1 LRIPI
6 SRSRLSALTI
16 ISALLIIGTACSE
29 DEDPVTG
36 FGLISTIVD
45 STQLRATVIGTS
57 DLDTYFQTTRNS
69 ATRIWTGNQPEE
81 NGIVEAKALIR
92 FGVNLPEAAV
102 VIGDTLRLYCDLE
115 GDYGNPALQIV
126 EIELVTSDAWYT
138 DTSVGWPFDDHQPL
152 DPPTSFRVTSCED
165 STNTLMEIPLPANL
179 VQGWIAEPDS
189 NFGLALV
196 AGTGQGWKRFLA
208 DGVLEPTIGLR
219 YVLDADTTDVRL
231 PMNRHVTL
239 YSLDP
244 DGEAVNTGDE
254 PFALIGVP
262 YDFRTVVR
270 FDLDFFQA
278 DVNLHEVR
286 LELRLD
292 PDAAWIGEDPPVVTI
307 GAHAVVGLPSE
318 ILDPRPVIGF
328 ASTPV
333 DQVEVNA
340 VTDSTVSLN
349 VSAIGPAL
357 RNGVLLRVE
366 QDFPALVQ
374 VGIFTREA
382 AAEIPPRLDVVFSY
396 PARIRL

>member
-6 SRSRLSALTI
+6 SRSRFSALI
-16 ISALLIIGTACSE
+16 ILSVLLIGTGCSE

-36 FGLISTIVD
+36 FGLISTVVD
-45 STQLRATVIGTS
+45 STQMRATVIGTS

-69 ATRIWTGNQPEE
+69 GSRIWTGNQPEE

-92 FGVNLPEAAV
+92 FGVNLPEDAV

-126 EIELVTSDAWYT
+126 EIERVTSDAWYT
-138 DTSVGWPFDDHQPL
+138 DPTLGWPFDDHQPL
-152 DPPTSFRVTSCED
+152 DPPTSFQVTSCED
-165 STNTLMEIPLPANL
+165 STNSLIEILLPENL
-179 VQGWIAEPDS
+179 VQSWIAEPDS

-196 AGTGQGWKRFLA
+196 AGTGLGWKRFMA

-219 YVLDADTTDVRL
+219 YVLDADTTGVRL
-231 PMNRHVTL
+231 PLNQHTTL

-244 DGEAVNTGDE
+244 DVEAGNIGDE
-254 PFALIGVP
+254 PFALIGGP
-262 YDFRTVVR
+262 YGFRTVVR
-270 FDLDFFQA
+270 FDLDFFES

-292 PDAAWIGEDPPVVTI
+292 PDATWVGEDPPVVTI
-307 GAHAVVGLPSE
+307 GVHAVVGLPSE
-318 ILDPRPVIGF
+318 ILDARPVIGF

-340 VTDSTVSLN
+340 VTDSTLSLN
-349 VSAIGPAL
+349 VSGIGPAL
-357 RNGVLLRVE
+357 RNGVLLRVA
-366 QDFPALVQ
+366 QDFPALVR

-382 AAEIPPRLDVVFSY
+382 PAEVPPRLDVVFSY